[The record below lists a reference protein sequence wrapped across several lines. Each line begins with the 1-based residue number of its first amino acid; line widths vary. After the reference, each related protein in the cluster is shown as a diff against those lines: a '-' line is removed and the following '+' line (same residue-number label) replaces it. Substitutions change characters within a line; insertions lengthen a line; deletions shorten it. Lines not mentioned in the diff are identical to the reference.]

1 MKRLQELV
9 TGTIKC
15 QMKTSRSKIC
25 CLHNLVFS
33 NVNFGTAVLKLGYAD
48 LMHNFLIQSA
58 KLTWTLFDSAKYRIL
73 LMSGSGITNEML
85 RLNEPLNCHPRH
97 VIFPAKNF
105 EGKWNA
111 FISNFNLWKLFRGK
125 NITI

>member
-33 NVNFGTAVLKLGYAD
+33 NVNFGTAVL
-48 LMHNFLIQSA
+48 
-58 KLTWTLFDSAKYRIL
+58 IL
-73 LMSGSGITNEML
+73 QVPNGL
-85 RLNEPLNCHPRH
+85 RGPD
-97 VIFPAKNF
+97 A
-105 EGKWNA
+105 
-111 FISNFNLWKLFRGK
+111 
-125 NITI
+125 